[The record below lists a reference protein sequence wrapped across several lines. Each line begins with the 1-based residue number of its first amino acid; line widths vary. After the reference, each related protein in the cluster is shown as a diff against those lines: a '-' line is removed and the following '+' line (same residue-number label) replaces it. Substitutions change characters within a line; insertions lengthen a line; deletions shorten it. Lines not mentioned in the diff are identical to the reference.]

1 MLKIFRNRSVKKT
14 ILISFAAIFTIP
26 VLCNIFVIQKCRS
39 LITENVYEYNSVS
52 IMQIADIMDGYLNT
66 IDLITAQVAAD
77 PVVAALLAGEPSA
90 EKYVQLSNSL
100 NQYKKESAIIR
111 DLCLYCPAD
120 DAVVTSSVWMDS
132 QSYFENYCKLKG
144 YEYDHWKSSFL
155 DAYRYECYIN
165 SMYFDELAG
174 DFIPMLVYV
183 QSLPVS
189 PDADREAQLMIL
201 IDSDSFIDILSQK
214 FPAYG
219 AQTYIIDNTGAV
231 LVSPAHEE
239 RLDMRIFSRIQ
250 NNVSGTFEMELDG
263 QRNVVLYSNSEKL
276 KWTYLVC
283 VPDNL
288 FLQTL
293 SRLNVIVIVS
303 YIVCVA
309 LGAAAIF
316 FLERRNYAP
325 IRKMVSSLGGGRAAF
340 ESGNEFDYVSSRFHE
355 LSSAANRL
363 EETVRSRDSA
373 LRDEYLLQ
381 LLNGIRVDE
390 AKLREQKL
398 DFSGSLVV
406 LLQLTASNGQAAALH
421 DSMAGL
427 ASSLLP
433 QASVCAVR
441 PDDGRLLL
449 IVRTDGGEAP
459 SSEALQEAA
468 ELLVSAAQDEL
479 GAEVTAWISKTHEG
493 AEGLRQAYGELREI
507 GGYLESDSGVR
518 VLSYENL
525 EANIEHGAVYFYPLK
540 TENRLINLCRGGS
553 REEAAALLQ
562 DVFSRNRRLISRDRA
577 IAKCLCLNLFGTY
590 VKIINTLNEQIGEAD
605 NALAVR
611 LIEDGDLAEQEQLL
625 LELYDRLCARLQGSL
640 RGEQQ
645 IMQDI
650 RSYVQEHYME
660 YDLSLDT
667 IGEAFGLSAKYLSSY
682 FKKHENVNLSDYISE
697 TRMQKARELLVST
710 NLSIEEIAG
719 RVGYSGV
726 VVFSRFFKKQEGV
739 PPGKYRSIHRQEGE

>member
-1 MLKIFRNRSVKKT
+1 MLKLFRNRSAKKT

-39 LITENVYEYNSVS
+39 LITESVYEYNSVS

-77 PVVAALLAGEPSA
+77 PSVAALLAGEPDA

-100 NQYKKESAIIR
+100 NHYKKESAIIR
-111 DLCLYCPAD
+111 DICLYCPKD
-120 DAVVTSSVWMDS
+120 DAVVTSSIWMDS
-132 QSYFENYCKLKG
+132 ESYFDNYCKLKG
-144 YEYDHWKSSFL
+144 YEYDRWKSTFL

-165 SMYFDELAG
+165 NMFYDELAG
-174 DFIPMLVYV
+174 DFVPMLVYV
-183 QSLPVS
+183 QSLPVA

-201 IDSDSFIDILSQK
+201 IDADSFIDVLSQK
-214 FPAYG
+214 FPSYG

-239 RLDMRIFSRIQ
+239 QLDMRIFSKIQ

-263 QRNVVLYSNSEKL
+263 QRNIVLYSNSEKL
-276 KWTYLVC
+276 RWTYLVI

-293 SRLNVIVIVS
+293 GRLNIIIIVS
-303 YIVCVA
+303 YVVCAA
-309 LGAAAIF
+309 LGIAAILL
-316 FLERRNYAP
+316 LERRNYAP

-355 LSSAANRL
+355 LSSAADRL
-363 EETVRSRDSA
+363 EQTVRSRDSA

-390 AKLREQKL
+390 AKLREQNL
-398 DFSGSLVV
+398 DFSGSRSV
-406 LLQLTASNGQAAALH
+406 LLQLTVPAGQAGALRGPLL
-421 DSMAGL
+421 GL
-427 ASSLLP
+427 AASLLP
-433 QASVCAVR
+433 QTSVCAVQ
-441 PDDGRLLL
+441 PDDDRLLL
-449 IVRTDGGEAP
+449 IVRDGGEAP
-459 SSEALQEAA
+459 PAEAVQEAA

-479 GAEVTAWISKTHEG
+479 GAELTVWISKSHEG
-493 AEGLRQAYGELREI
+493 ADGLRQAYGELREI

-553 REEAAALLQ
+553 GAEAGELLR
-562 DVFSRNRRLISRDRA
+562 DVFERNRRLISRDRA

-590 VKIINTLNEQIGEAD
+590 VKIVNTLNEQIGEAD

-611 LIEDGDLAEQEQLL
+611 LIEGDDLAEQERLL
-625 LELYDRLCARLQGSL
+625 LELYERLCARMQGTM

-645 IMQDI
+645 IIQDI
-650 RSYVQEHYME
+650 RSYVDEHYME

>member
-77 PVVAALLAGEPSA
+77 PNVASLLDRNPDAG
-90 EKYVQLSNSL
+90 KYVELSNSL
-100 NQYKKESAIIR
+100 YHYRKESPIIR
-111 DLCLYCPAD
+111 DICLYCPQD
-120 DAVVTSSVWMDS
+120 DVVVTSSVWMDS
-132 QSYFENYCKLKG
+132 KSYFENYCKLKG
-144 YEYDHWKSSFL
+144 YEYEHWKSSFL

-165 SMYFDELAG
+165 SMYYDEVAG
-174 DFIPMLVYV
+174 GFIPMLVYV

-189 PDADREAQLMIL
+189 PDADKEAQLMIL
-201 IDSDSFIDILSQK
+201 IDSDSFIDILSKK
-214 FPAYG
+214 FPSYG
-219 AQTYIIDNTGAV
+219 AQTYIIDNTGAI
-231 LVSPAHEE
+231 LVSPDREE

-250 NNVSGTFEMELDG
+250 NNVSGTFEMDLNG
-263 QRNVVLYSNSEKL
+263 QRNIILYSNSEKL

-293 SRLNVIVIVS
+293 GRLNVIIIVS
-303 YIVCVA
+303 YVVCVA
-309 LGAAAIF
+309 LGFAAIL

-325 IRKMVSSLGGGRAAF
+325 IRRMVSSLGGGRTAF
-340 ESGNEFDYVSSRFHE
+340 ESGNEFDYVSSRFRE
-355 LSSAANRL
+355 LSSAANQL
-363 EETVRSRDSA
+363 EETVRSRNSA

-381 LLNGIRVDE
+381 LLNGFRVDE
-390 AKLREQKL
+390 TKLREQEL
-398 DFSGSLVV
+398 DFSGCRSV
-406 LLQLTASNGQAAALH
+406 LIQLTVADGQTAALREPLV
-421 DSMAGL
+421 SL

-433 QASVCAVR
+433 HASVCAVQ
-441 PDDGRLLL
+441 PDEGRLLL
-449 IVRTDGGEAP
+449 VICTAGGEPLSA
-459 SSEALQEAA
+459 ETLQEAA

-493 AEGLRQAYGELREI
+493 SEGLRQGYGELREI

-540 TENRLINLCRGGS
+540 TENRLINLCRGGNG
-553 REEAAALLQ
+553 EEAERLLR
-562 DVFSRNRRLISRDRA
+562 DVFERNRRLISRDRA

-590 VKIINTLNEQIGEAD
+590 VKIINTLNEQIGEDD

-611 LIEDGDLAEQEQLL
+611 LIEGNDLAEQQQLL
-625 LELYDRLCARLQGSL
+625 LELYGRLCARLQGTM

-645 IMQDI
+645 MIQSI
-650 RSYVQEHYME
+650 RSYVEEHYME